1 MQNYKLF
8 IRSMRVMGKKRFV
21 YLGSI
26 FVMSVTFAL
35 FGIMSSLL
43 MKCVVDIAQ
52 TGEYERLGYSIV
64 AIVVVGVISLLI
76 YRVATIRYNVEAK
89 RVYGDLSER
98 VLDAEMS
105 LPYSYYEKHHSGE
118 IVSKVSYDLTKMGDI
133 YGSRLRRVVMPFLQV
148 VSYLIPMFLLSWQL
162 TLCLLAVNSVM
173 MAIELLLL
181 NPMHRISRE
190 LSGVNTAMTNR
201 LSDMLQGMEQV
212 RMFPGG
218 RGTVAQFREENHH
231 YEKKN
236 GRKTLYTACLE
247 GSSKGFE
254 LLCSLVFLMLGIY
267 YVDKGYTT
275 LGALAAIYTMYAS
288 FSFQFLQIGKYIP
301 ELVGCLANAQNIF
314 DFLDEVKEPANW
326 YREKGD
332 ERVAETAQAET
343 PAGQK
348 TTTGIQH
355 ANAVEIRSIRFS
367 YTGEE
372 DVLRHFSLE
381 VKKGEC
387 VAITGASGCGKTT
400 LSKLLLGLY
409 PLGEG
414 DIRVNGM
421 SMRESDLAD
430 LRRQIAYVP
439 QEPYLFQGS
448 IAENIRMGR
457 PDATEK
463 EIREA
468 AMQAHAHDF
477 IMEFPEGYDTTVGER
492 GNNLS
497 GGQRQRIAIARAILK
512 NAPILILDEATS
524 SVDCKNEQE
533 IQNALKEAMKDR
545 TTLVIAHR
553 MTTIEDADRIY
564 VMQNGCVEGCGTHE
578 ELLQKDQIYQNLVRA
593 QSYE

>member
-64 AIVVVGVISLLI
+64 VIVVVGVLSLLI
-76 YRVATIRYNVEAK
+76 YRVTTIRYNVEAK

-181 NPMHRISRE
+181 NPMHRVSRK

-231 YEKKN
+231 YEKKY

-326 YREKGD
+326 YRENGD
-332 ERVAETAQAET
+332 ERIAETAQTET
-343 PAGQK
+343 TAAQ
-348 TTTGIQH
+348 TTTGIQP

-372 DVLRHFSLE
+372 DVLRDFSLE

-387 VAITGASGCGKTT
+387 IAITGASGCGKTT

-457 PDATEK
+457 PEATEK

-468 AMQAHAHDF
+468 AKQAHAHDF

-512 NAPILILDEATS
+512 DTSIILLDEATS
-524 SVDCKNEQE
+524 ALDNESEQAVNE
-533 IQNALKEAMKDR
+533 ALRNLQGQKTILM
-545 TTLVIAHR
+545 IAHR
-553 MTTIEDADRIY
+553 PSTIELADR
-564 VMQNGCVEGCGTHE
+564 VCTM
-578 ELLQKDQIYQNLVRA
+578 VRA
-593 QSYE
+593 EL

>member
-52 TGEYERLGYSIV
+52 TGEYERLGYSIAVIV
-64 AIVVVGVISLLI
+64 AVGVISLLI

-89 RVYGDLSER
+89 RVYGDLSEK

-148 VSYLIPMFLLSWQL
+148 VAYLVPMFLLSWQL
-162 TLCLLAVNSVM
+162 TMCLLAVNSVM

-190 LSGVNTAMTNR
+190 LSGINTAMTNR

-212 RMFPGG
+212 RMFSGG
-218 RGTVAQFREENHH
+218 RGTVAKFREENHR
-231 YEKKN
+231 YEKKY

-254 LLCSLVFLMLGIY
+254 LLCSLVFLMLGVY

-326 YREKGD
+326 YRENGD
-332 ERVAETAQAET
+332 ERIAETAQAET
-343 PAGQK
+343 HAGQK

-497 GGQRQRIAIARAILK
+497 GGQRQRIAIARAIL
-512 NAPILILDEATS
+512 NDTSIILLDEATS
-524 SVDCKNEQE
+524 ALDNESEQAVNE
-533 IQNALKEAMKDR
+533 ALRNLQGQKTILM
-545 TTLVIAHR
+545 IAHR
-553 MTTIEDADRIY
+553 PSTIELADR
-564 VMQNGCVEGCGTHE
+564 VCTM
-578 ELLQKDQIYQNLVRA
+578 VRA
-593 QSYE
+593 EL

>member
-64 AIVVVGVISLLI
+64 VIVVVGVLSLLI

-181 NPMHRISRE
+181 NPMHRVSRE

-231 YEKKN
+231 YEKKY

-326 YREKGD
+326 YRENGD
-332 ERVAETAQAET
+332 ERIAETAQTET
-343 PAGQK
+343 TAAQ
-348 TTTGIQH
+348 TTTGIQP

-372 DVLRHFSLE
+372 DVLRDFSLE

-387 VAITGASGCGKTT
+387 IAITGASGCGKTT

-457 PDATEK
+457 TEATEK

-468 AMQAHAHDF
+468 AKQAHAHDF

-512 NAPILILDEATS
+512 DTSIILLDEATS
-524 SVDCKNEQE
+524 ALDNESEQAVNE
-533 IQNALKEAMKDR
+533 ALRNLQGQKTILM
-545 TTLVIAHR
+545 IAHR
-553 MTTIEDADRIY
+553 PSTIELADR
-564 VMQNGCVEGCGTHE
+564 VCTM
-578 ELLQKDQIYQNLVRA
+578 VRA
-593 QSYE
+593 EL

>member
-52 TGEYERLGYSIV
+52 TGEYERLGYSIAVIV
-64 AIVVVGVISLLI
+64 AVGVISLLI

-89 RVYGDLSER
+89 RVYGVLSER

-181 NPMHRISRE
+181 NPMHRVSRE
-190 LSGVNTAMTNR
+190 LSGINTAMTNR
-201 LSDMLQGMEQV
+201 LSDLLQGMEQV
-212 RMFPGG
+212 RMFSGG
-218 RGTVAQFREENHH
+218 RGTVAQFREENHR
-231 YEKKN
+231 YEKKY

-288 FSFQFLQIGKYIP
+288 FSFQFLQIGRYIP

-326 YREKGD
+326 YREDGD
-332 ERVAETAQAET
+332 ERIAETAQAET
-343 PAGQK
+343 TAAQITTGTQPAG
-348 TTTGIQH
+348 
-355 ANAVEIRSIRFS
+355 AVEIRTIRFS

-372 DVLRHFSLE
+372 DVLRDFSLE

-414 DIRVNGM
+414 DIRINGM

-457 PDATEK
+457 PDATEE

-468 AMQAHAHDF
+468 AMQAHAHEF

-512 NAPILILDEATS
+512 DTSIILLDEATS
-524 SVDCKNEQE
+524 ALDNESEQAVNE
-533 IQNALKEAMKDR
+533 ALRNLQGQKTILM
-545 TTLVIAHR
+545 IAHR
-553 MTTIEDADRIY
+553 PSTIELADR
-564 VMQNGCVEGCGTHE
+564 VCAMEKV
-578 ELLQKDQIYQNLVRA
+578 K
-593 QSYE
+593 

>member
-43 MKCVVDIAQ
+43 MKCVMDIAQ

-64 AIVVVGVISLLI
+64 VIVVVGVISLLI

-181 NPMHRISRE
+181 NPMHRVSRE

-201 LSDMLQGMEQV
+201 LSDMLQGMEQM

-231 YEKKN
+231 YEKKY

-275 LGALAAIYTMYAS
+275 LGALAAIYSMYAS
-288 FSFQFLQIGKYIP
+288 FSFQFLQIGRYIP
-301 ELVGCLANAQNIF
+301 ELVGCLTNAQNIF
-314 DFLDEVKEPANW
+314 DFLDEAKEPANW
-326 YREKGD
+326 YREDG
-332 ERVAETAQAET
+332 
-343 PAGQK
+343 GQNPEG
-348 TTTGIQH
+348 TVPRTQMP
-355 ANAVEIRSIRFS
+355 NAVEIRSIRFS

-372 DVLRHFSLE
+372 DVLCNFSLE

-421 SMRESDLAD
+421 SMRECDLAS
-430 LRRQIAYVP
+430 LRRQITYVP

-457 PDATEK
+457 PEATEE
-463 EIREA
+463 EIEEA
-468 AMQAHAHDF
+468 AKQAHAHEF

-512 NAPILILDEATS
+512 DTSIILLDEATS
-524 SVDCKNEQE
+524 ALDNESEQAVNE
-533 IQNALKEAMKDR
+533 ALRNLQGQKTILM
-545 TTLVIAHR
+545 IAHR
-553 MTTIEDADRIY
+553 PSTIELADR
-564 VMQNGCVEGCGTHE
+564 VCTM
-578 ELLQKDQIYQNLVRA
+578 VRA
-593 QSYE
+593 EL

>member
-181 NPMHRISRE
+181 NPMHRVSRE

-231 YEKKN
+231 YEKKY

-326 YREKGD
+326 YRENGD
-332 ERVAETAQAET
+332 ERIAETAQTET
-343 PAGQK
+343 TAAQ
-348 TTTGIQH
+348 TTTGIQP

-372 DVLRHFSLE
+372 DVLRDFSLE

-387 VAITGASGCGKTT
+387 IAITGASGCGKTT

-421 SMRESDLAD
+421 SMRESDMAD

-457 PDATEK
+457 PEATEK

-468 AMQAHAHDF
+468 AKQAHAHDF

-512 NAPILILDEATS
+512 DTSIILLDEATS
-524 SVDCKNEQE
+524 ALDNESEQAVNE
-533 IQNALKEAMKDR
+533 ALRNLQGQKTILM
-545 TTLVIAHR
+545 IAHR
-553 MTTIEDADRIY
+553 PSTIELADR
-564 VMQNGCVEGCGTHE
+564 VCTM
-578 ELLQKDQIYQNLVRA
+578 VRA
-593 QSYE
+593 EL

>member
-64 AIVVVGVISLLI
+64 VIVVVGVISLLI

-181 NPMHRISRE
+181 NPMHRVSRE

-231 YEKKN
+231 YEKKY

-326 YREKGD
+326 YRENGD
-332 ERVAETAQAET
+332 ERIAETAQTET
-343 PAGQK
+343 TAAQ
-348 TTTGIQH
+348 TTTGIQP

-372 DVLRHFSLE
+372 DVLRDFSLE

-387 VAITGASGCGKTT
+387 IAITGASGCGKTT

-414 DIRVNGM
+414 DICVNGM

-457 PDATEK
+457 PEATEK

-468 AMQAHAHDF
+468 AKQAHAHDF

-512 NAPILILDEATS
+512 DTSIILLDEATS
-524 SVDCKNEQE
+524 ALDNESEQAVNE
-533 IQNALKEAMKDR
+533 ALRNLQGQKTILM
-545 TTLVIAHR
+545 IAHR
-553 MTTIEDADRIY
+553 PSTIELADR
-564 VMQNGCVEGCGTHE
+564 VCTMAWA
-578 ELLQKDQIYQNLVRA
+578 EL
-593 QSYE
+593 

>member
-64 AIVVVGVISLLI
+64 VIVVVGVISLLI

-181 NPMHRISRE
+181 NPMHRVSRE

-231 YEKKN
+231 YEKKY

-326 YREKGD
+326 YRENGD
-332 ERVAETAQAET
+332 ERIAETAQTET
-343 PAGQK
+343 TAAQ
-348 TTTGIQH
+348 TTTGIQP
-355 ANAVEIRSIRFS
+355 ANAMEIRSIRFS

-372 DVLRHFSLE
+372 DVLRNFTLE

-387 VAITGASGCGKTT
+387 VAITGVSGCGKTT

-414 DIRVNGM
+414 DICVNGM

-512 NAPILILDEATS
+512 DTSIILLDEATS
-524 SVDCKNEQE
+524 ALDNESEQAVNE
-533 IQNALKEAMKDR
+533 ALRNLQGQKTILM
-545 TTLVIAHR
+545 IAHR
-553 MTTIEDADRIY
+553 PSTIELADR
-564 VMQNGCVEGCGTHE
+564 VCTM
-578 ELLQKDQIYQNLVRA
+578 VRA
-593 QSYE
+593 EL